1 MKEGRKN
8 ALKLF
13 DSDEEAMS
21 YIEDLID
28 PVKAFIQYRKGSP
41 KRCWTYCNVQKFC
54 PQLRAER
61 QEKR

>member
-28 PVKAFIQYRKGSP
+28 PTKSFVQYRKGSP